1 MEMIAIKHRY
11 SEQTLCEF
19 DVATVKEAAEKGGAD
34 LHGANLRGADLHGA
48 NLRGANLRGANLRGA
63 NLRGADL
70 YGANLDGANLYGANL
85 DGANLYGANLYGA
98 DLRGA
103 NLRGA
108 NLHGAN
114 LRGADLDGE
123 KITKNPLSI
132 VGMHYWCMISDSYM
146 SLGCKRFTHQEW
158 SDFNDEQISE
168 MDSKALE
175 FWTQW
180 KAPLLEICKAHA
192 QK

>member
-1 MEMIAIKHRY
+1 MIAIKHRY

-34 LHGANLRGADLHGA
+34 LR
-48 NLRGANLRGANLRGA
+48 
-63 NLRGADL
+63 
-70 YGANLDGANLYGANL
+70 
-85 DGANLYGANLYGA
+85 GA

-103 NLRGA
+103 NLDGADLRGA
-108 NLHGAN
+108 YLRGAD
-114 LRGADLDGE
+114 LRGADLRGAYLRGADLDGADLDGE

-132 VGMHYWCMISDSYM
+132 VGMHYWCLISDSYM
-146 SLGCKRFTHQEW
+146 RLGCKRFTHQEW
-158 SDFNDEQISE
+158 SDFNDEEISE

-180 KAPLLEICKAHA
+180 KAPLLEMCKAHA